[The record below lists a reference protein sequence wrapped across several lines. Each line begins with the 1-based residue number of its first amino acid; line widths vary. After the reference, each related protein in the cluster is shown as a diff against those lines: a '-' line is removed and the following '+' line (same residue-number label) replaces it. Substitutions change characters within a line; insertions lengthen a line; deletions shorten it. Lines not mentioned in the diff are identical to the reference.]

1 MFLLIFQV
9 FNVFFLKS
17 FFFCFLEVVFLVFL
31 CVFVVCV
38 FCCCFLFSSLIFLK
52 ASLDLEI
59 FFKSF
64 VFMFLFDYF
73 LFLLIF
79 QGFNVFS

>member
-1 MFLLIFQV
+1 MFLLIFQG

-17 FFFCFLEVVFLVFL
+17 VFFCFLEVVFLVFL

-38 FCCCFLFSSLIFLK
+38 FCCCFLLSSLIFFK

-64 VFMFLFDYF
+64 VLMFFFFFCFY
-73 LFLLIF
+73 
-79 QGFNVFS
+79 